1 MVFMWVVP
9 PKKLNNMKDLITV
22 FTYCPDKKRKKVLQD
37 LIDKLQNLR
46 NDFDVMVV
54 SHSKIPDLCYDNI
67 DFFYYDKNN
76 TLLYDFDLNNN
87 FWFKTESFYLNSTT
101 VYTKSTHLAIYNLLY
116 YTFNF
121 AKHKQ
126 YNKVHCIEYDINLTD
141 ESLFSYVNNIL
152 DTKNTV
158 MFQREDG
165 WVYGTYFA
173 FNLENFTDDKFIYNE
188 EEILETLRNSDS
200 RMTENITP
208 IILTQN
214 GRTIQLE
221 PLSILDP
228 TGVYQKI
235 DMHSNDKLNWCVPV
249 CDKNSNELHLFIYN
263 NNGGDYKIDCLN
275 GEKHVQIINN
285 SKGTWSITPIGD
297 INTTEK
303 IIIIVNNDIKK
314 EITLTEKNKEKF
326 KKYNFVEFK

>member
-1 MVFMWVVP
+1 
-9 PKKLNNMKDLITV
+9 MKDLITV

-141 ESLFSYVNNIL
+141 ESLFSYVNN
-152 DTKNTV
+152 
-158 MFQREDG
+158 
-165 WVYGTYFA
+165 
-173 FNLENFTDDKFIYNE
+173 
-188 EEILETLRNSDS
+188 